1 MSVKILALGH
11 GATKTW
17 DNKKASLVNN
27 WHFANNSEGFI
38 DYNGK
43 KLRIEKGEV
52 YILPY
57 TMDYKLSQSENLYDH
72 SYLCFIDLNAVCFNE
87 IVIIKEED
95 GILYKTAL
103 YIRELIESISPCSV
117 QIITTFRIR
126 SVFPEGC
133 CKR

>member
-43 KLRIEKGEV
+43 KLRIEKGASQV
-52 YILPY
+52 
-57 TMDYKLSQSENLYDH
+57 DVAKLLNMSKMAISHWEKGHSEP
-72 SYLCFIDLNAVCFNE
+72 
-87 IVIIKEED
+87 
-95 GILYKTAL
+95 
-103 YIRELIESISPCSV
+103 SIS
-117 QIITTFRIR
+117 QLIIIADFFIQLD
-126 SVFPEGC
+126 VHIFILGNLQ
-133 CKR
+133 KLL